1 MFETKVQFSLD
12 REIENKPFSW
22 NEIFF
27 GAKLNRSA
35 MISRLNAGKT
45 NWKGRSCTVDR
56 LIKVPSFVK

>member
-27 GAKLNRSA
+27 GAK
-35 MISRLNAGKT
+35 
-45 NWKGRSCTVDR
+45 
-56 LIKVPSFVK
+56 IKQERDDIAPQCRED